1 MPRGTQLDVHFISDG
16 REGIIT
22 GLGDLGS
29 AGLSREPLDQL
40 YGFWERERERHQFP
54 GPRR

>member
-16 REGIIT
+16 SEGIIT